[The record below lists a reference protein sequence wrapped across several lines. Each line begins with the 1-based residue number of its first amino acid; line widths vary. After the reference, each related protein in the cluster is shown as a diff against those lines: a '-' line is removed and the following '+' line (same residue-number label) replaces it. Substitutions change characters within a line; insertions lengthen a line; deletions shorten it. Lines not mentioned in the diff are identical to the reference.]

1 MQGKIF
7 LFNVEA
13 LIFFRLLP
21 SNCLNWK
28 IYCDDHSSL
37 SSTTAV
43 QYEFH
48 IYFTDI
54 YMYIF
59 MYFIYI
65 YFTNFKTVMHITY
78 LFRSFSPQNS
88 ISCLH
93 TRIILGFRRGKIGRK
108 FGVFI
113 SCFDKNFRNFFY
125 NFLTS
130 FPSAEENLV
139 FYLRMSSFSRTLIP
153 SWKKTKHI

>member
-1 MQGKIF
+1 MIILHLHLQPQYNMNF
-7 LFNVEA
+7 
-13 LIFFRLLP
+13 
-21 SNCLNWK
+21 
-28 IYCDDHSSL
+28 IYIS
-37 SSTTAV
+37 
-43 QYEFH
+43 Q
-48 IYFTDI
+48 IYISI
-54 YMYIF
+54 YLCISY
-59 MYFIYI
+59 IYI
-65 YFTNFKTVMHITY
+65 YFTNFKTVMHVTY

-88 ISCLH
+88 ISCLD

-125 NFLTS
+125 NFLTL